1 VGKLFAS
8 WADMRIFPTLLIPLF
23 LVCVATTP
31 AEAQPQRIPPVP
43 VPLRTSK
50 PTPAPASKADTLA
63 IHASIGQTA
72 TRSQFL
78 DNGLELKGGVE
89 GYVTPR
95 VSIRGQ
101 VGAAWWD
108 IARLSYSGNL
118 RPMYFVAN
126 VVYNWQGDDWRP
138 YVTGGGGLYRYAFKE
153 VGVSGSKTKG
163 GVDVGAGVEYFVT
176 RQTTITGEALFN
188 RVGSVPTNRAALGFK
203 GSFWSLAVGAKKY
216 F

>member
-1 VGKLFAS
+1 
-8 WADMRIFPTLLIPLF
+8 MRIPVPLLICFF
-23 LVCVATTP
+23 LVCISTTL
-31 AEAQPQRIPPVP
+31 AEAQPPQQIPPVP
-43 VPLRTSK
+43 VPLRTQR
-50 PTPAPASKADTLA
+50 TPAPVGQADTLA

-78 DNGLELKGGVE
+78 GNGLEVKGGVE

-101 VGAAWWD
+101 VGASWWD
-108 IARLSYSGNL
+108 IAGLSYAGSIQPVSL
-118 RPMYFVAN
+118 VAN
-126 VVYNWQGDDWRP
+126 VVYNWRGEDWRP

-176 RQTTITGEALFN
+176 RRATITGEGLFHK
-188 RVGSVPTNRAALGFK
+188 VGVVPTNRAVLGFK
-203 GSFWSLAVGAKKY
+203 GSFWSFAVGAKKY